1 MLRAEDLVHL
11 ADTLRGKGFR
21 PSTHQL
27 LTARRLLLA
36 LEEQNA
42 PRASR
47 HDFARYLGPIFCSKP
62 GELEQFRVAFQ
73 EWVTDR
79 FDEYPQYPDDAPPP
93 INPKKKTKV
102 PPPTWWA
109 RLVACRAGIVAALR
123 SLPGRAGG
131 WRGVARWAAASVF
144 FVASLLA
151 AWVGWQHYGVERT
164 LTVTVTLD
172 DQAHPGAEVK
182 VSAATR
188 RTDDSGRAQFSVK
201 AADLPLP
208 LAVAPA
214 PGQQALPAPVRATG
228 GEVAAGWKSLHV
240 DTPRDFA
247 ETVAL
252 MKKPPDACPPAC
264 GNVPPPPSSKVPI
277 LPEEQRFVLEP
288 PEPTERQR
296 IVDDNALLLALP
308 VGVLLLWGL
317 LRALQWWWRRN
328 PALRRVAAEMPDSVR
343 EVPLPGG
350 VRDLADLPL
359 RRFAHEMRRRFLVA
373 SHELQV
379 EPTVEASA
387 QRGGLFTPEH
397 GSLVEP
403 DYLILID
410 RSCTGDHLARFADAV
425 VAELGRC
432 EVKLECFDF
441 DRSPAICRCLGD
453 QHDLRKPQAILLQ
466 EAAERRAHTL
476 DDMRRRYADHRLLLI
491 SDGVGA
497 FDPASGA
504 LRAWVD
510 TLLEWAAPVAE
521 VAGSTWPAP
530 VLLTPLPVERWGSRE
545 YTLQK
550 RGLLVLPFDRA
561 GFAALGE
568 RLGGSSRDAEPIAAH
583 DQRASH
589 EHSTDRWLDIS
600 RPAGESVDRLLKD
613 LKQDLGQDGL
623 DWLCACAAY
632 PEIHWGLTLRLG
644 YMLLPDQPP
653 AASGAGE
660 SAGSATPAE
669 RRERLLT
676 RLSRLVW
683 LREAYMPDW
692 LRETLLGVL
701 PRHREVQV
709 RDALLTIL
717 EHIAKAGPGS
727 ELPLRI
733 ATDRARHRLWQRL
746 LDWLRLRRLLASAPD
761 GSPLRD
767 HVFLEFL
774 SGRQRQ
780 RTDVDVS
787 RSSAERL
794 AGGLR
799 RWWADFLVVGGAVA
813 AATWLVIVHPPW
825 DAGAPGVEILD
836 LRVGVAADG
845 ETVSVAALEV
855 GVLGQ
860 DGRQHAFTLG
870 SERWT
875 LASSGEWARSSA
887 FSPVF
892 IPVPNAVL
900 PAAAGAGSLASTASA
915 AAWATAAGG
924 TQLWSVTQGQQGPR
938 SFALSGPPLL
948 SANGEKLA
956 VIGTGQFHVLRV
968 GDDTPVTEPS
978 PQLSALTLSPDG
990 RWLATGSIDGQV
1002 WLWDVAQGKYAGQFA
1017 GVQQKRISALAFSAD
1032 GRLLAVGDDA
1042 GQIRQWDTTT
1052 RQPVGAAWPASDSP
1066 VISLAWSPDGR
1077 RIASTDALFVSVRDA
1092 EKNAWVGQA
1101 LRADAGQAFVPEALR
1116 ASAGDGPTRLAIGVA
1131 GEIIVTR
1138 DNGKTW
1144 QALDAQGE
1152 SRLRAV
1158 DREGDL
1164 VVAVGDGGRIIVS
1177 SNGGG
1182 TWIGIDSPST
1192 AKLNAVAHS
1201 GAQWVAVGDY
1211 GTILVSGNTIDWHS
1225 LDAVSARNLRAVAR
1239 GSGLFVVVGDGGEIL
1254 TSADGSVWTTRM
1266 SGTAQNLRF
1275 VAHDGS
1281 RWLALAADGTAL
1293 SSADG
1298 ATWKSEPGLV
1308 TQLAGF
1314 SPDGLH
1320 LVVFDRGGRVRVL
1333 GVPKEIPPPVPPPD
1347 VPAKVPAP
1355 KKPEAAPATKPVP
1368 VKPAQHEI
1376 PPQATVE
1383 VPDTTPSNK
1392 HSAAQGVGEAVPVPE
1407 MVTIPAGR
1415 FLMGSPET
1423 EEGSSS
1429 ERPQHVVQIASFALG
1444 KYEVTFDEWDACTR
1458 DGACRNVRD
1467 RFGRGRQP
1475 VIDVPPGLI
1484 YGYLEWLSKK
1494 TGHAYRLP
1502 SEAEWEYAARAGS
1515 TTQYPWGDDVGQ
1527 GHANC
1532 NGCGSQWDN
1541 KQTAPVGSFPPNAF
1555 GLFDMA
1561 GNVSEWVEG
1570 CLTDSYKGAPK
1581 RGQPAWKSGD
1591 CIRRVVR
1598 GGSWFSGPYFAR
1610 SASRDF
1616 FGPGDRHGPDER
1628 YPNVGFRVARTLP

>member
-42 PRASR
+42 PRVSR
-47 HDFARYLGPIFCSKP
+47 HDLARYLGPIFCSKP

-79 FDEYPQYPDDAPPP
+79 FDESPQYRDDAPQRIVVKPEEE
-93 INPKKKTKV
+93 TEV

-109 RLVACRAGIVAALR
+109 RLVACRVGFVAALR

-131 WRGVARWAAASVF
+131 WRGVARWAAASVL
-144 FVASLLA
+144 FVAGLLA

-164 LTVTVTLD
+164 LTVTVTLNG
-172 DQAHPGAEVK
+172 QAHSGAEVK
-182 VSAATR
+182 VGGDTQL
-188 RTDDSGRAQFSVK
+188 TSGGSQAQFQVK

-208 LAVAPA
+208 LAVALA
-214 PGQQALPAPVRATG
+214 PGQKAVTAPDRVAG

-240 DTPRDFA
+240 DTPSDFA

-252 MKKPPDACPPAC
+252 KKPPGGDVCPPAC
-264 GNVPPPPSSKVPI
+264 GDVPPPPSSKVPI
-277 LPEEQRFVLEP
+277 LTEEQRFVLEP
-288 PEPTERQR
+288 PEPTGRQR

-328 PALRRVAAEMPDSVR
+328 PALRRVAAETPDSVR

-350 VRDLADLPL
+350 VRDLADLPP

-379 EPTVEASA
+379 EPTVHASA
-387 QRGGLFTPEH
+387 QRGGLFTPAH

-425 VAELGRC
+425 VVELGRC

-441 DRSPAICRCLGD
+441 DRSPAICRYLGD
-453 QHDLRKPQAILLQ
+453 QHDLRRKPQAVLLQ
-466 EAAERRAHTL
+466 EAAERPARTL

-491 SDGVGA
+491 SDGGGA

-504 LRAWVD
+504 LRTWVN

-568 RLGGSSRDAEPIAAH
+568 RLGGSSCDADPIAA
-583 DQRASH
+583 DDRRASH

-600 RPAGESVDRLLKD
+600 RPAGERVDRLLAD

-644 YMLLPDQPP
+644 YVLLPDQPP

-660 SAGSATPAE
+660 SAGSATPAD
-669 RRERLLT
+669 RREQLLT

-692 LRETLLGVL
+692 LREALLGVL

-717 EHIAKAGPGS
+717 EHIAKADPGS

-733 ATDRARHRLWQRL
+733 ATDRARRRRLWQRL
-746 LDWLRLRRLLASAPD
+746 LDWLRLRWLLATAPD

-774 SGRQRQ
+774 SGQQRQ
-780 RTDVDVS
+780 RTDFDVS
-787 RSSAERL
+787 RSFGDWL

-813 AATWLVIVHPPW
+813 AATWLVYVHPPW
-825 DAGAPGVEILD
+825 NAGAPGVEILD
-836 LRVGVAADG
+836 LRVGVAAGG
-845 ETVSVAALEV
+845 ETAAVAALVV
-855 GVLGQ
+855 GVLGP
-860 DGRQHAFTLG
+860 DGQRRAFALG
-870 SERWT
+870 IERWAA
-875 LASSGEWARSSA
+875 ASSSEWVRTKAT
-887 FSPVF
+887 SP
-892 IPVPNAVL
+892 PVNAWL
-900 PAAAGAGSLASTASA
+900 PAAAGSGSLASTASE
-915 AAWATAAGG
+915 AAWALADGVG
-924 TQLWSVTQGQQGPR
+924 TQLWSFSDVHERFGGFTFPG
-938 SFALSGPPLL
+938 SPLL
-948 SANGEKLA
+948 SANGKTLA
-956 VIGTGQFHVLRV
+956 ILGKGEFLVVATNGS
-968 GDDTPVTEPS
+968 TPSGSDVPTWPEPS
-978 PQLSALTLSPDG
+978 LQLSALTLSPDG
-990 RWLATGSIDGQV
+990 RWLATGWVDGQV
-1002 WLWDVAQGKYAGQFA
+1002 WLWDVAQGRYAGQFA

-1144 QALDAQGE
+1144 QALEARGE

-1164 VVAVGDGGRIIVS
+1164 VVAVGDGGRIIIS
-1177 SNGGG
+1177 SNGGR
-1182 TWIGIDSPST
+1182 TWIGIDSPSPT
-1192 AKLNAVAHS
+1192 KLNAVAHS
-1201 GAQWVAVGDY
+1201 EAQWVAVGDY
-1211 GTILVSGNTIDWHS
+1211 GTILVSGSTIDWHS
-1225 LDAVSARNLRAVAR
+1225 LDAVSARNLRAVAW

-1254 TSADGSVWTTRM
+1254 SSADGSVWTTRK

-1293 SSADG
+1293 SSAD
-1298 ATWKSEPGLV
+1298 ATVWKSEPGLV
-1308 TQLAGF
+1308 TQVAGF

-1320 LVVFDRGGRVRVL
+1320 LVVFDRDGRVRVL
-1333 GVPKEIPPPVPPPD
+1333 GVPKLPPP
-1347 VPAKVPAP
+1347 
-1355 KKPEAAPATKPVP
+1355 EL
-1368 VKPAQHEI
+1368 
-1376 PPQATVE
+1376 PPQAE
-1383 VPDTTPSNK
+1383 VPATRSAKPG
-1392 HSAAQGVGEAVPVPE
+1392 AAQGVREAVPLPK

-1415 FLMGSPET
+1415 FLMGSLGRERTSQSPN
-1423 EEGSSS
+1423 EG
-1429 ERPQHVVQIASFALG
+1429 PQHEVQVASFALG
-1444 KYEVTFDEWDACTR
+1444 KYEVTFDEYDACTR
-1458 DGACRNVRD
+1458 DDACRRVDDHR
-1467 RFGRGRQP
+1467 GRGRRP
-1475 VIDVPPGLI
+1475 VINVSWNDAQA
-1484 YGYLEWLSKK
+1484 YLRWLSKK
-1494 TGHAYRLP
+1494 TGDAYRLP

-1515 TTQYPWGDDVGQ
+1515 STRYPWGDDVGK
-1527 GHANC
+1527 GNANC
-1532 NGCGSQWDN
+1532 YDCGSRWDVA
-1541 KQTAPVGSFPPNAF
+1541 APVGSFAPNRF
-1555 GLFDMA
+1555 GLHDMA
-1561 GNVSEWVEG
+1561 GNVWEWVED
-1570 CLTDSYKGAPK
+1570 CLNESYTGAPGL
-1581 RGQPAWKSGD
+1581 GQPAWTSGD
-1591 CIRRVVR
+1591 CRMRMLR
-1598 GGSWFSGPYFAR
+1598 GGSWRSYAESDLR
-1610 SASRDF
+1610 SASRDTT
-1616 FGPGDRHGPDER
+1616 DPD
-1628 YPNVGFRVARTLP
+1628 YFLFDFGFRVARTLP